1 MQIDQNTVIL
11 VLIGLVQAWFFFDKN
26 RDATEREEMRES
38 IKSMVQTL
46 SQLQQDLAVVRFALF
61 KEQAKQDQKP

>member
-1 MQIDQNTVIL
+1 MQIDQNTIIL

-26 RDATEREEMRES
+26 RDAAEREEMRES

-46 SQLQQDLAVVRFALF
+46 GQLQQDLAVIRFAVF